1 MTVREKNLL
10 IIFIIL
16 CILSVFFLRMQ
27 TLLFGISEHKAS
39 IKEYTNKIENIE
51 KRFSESEGLK
61 NEKSEIQL
69 DSISSSEIADT
80 IIKQLKENQIIPLK
94 YQILNESK
102 GVFIEVSIKCSN
114 LQLVKFFK
122 KIHGTN
128 QPYTINNI
136 NLKTEAES
144 VSALI
149 KFSVNPSSIYV
160 LNDDTD
166 LPVEKLFRP
175 ALRKSNNTK
184 QETVNDVKKQ
194 DDIEDGNDRFSLIGR
209 IKESDG
215 QDYIYL
221 KSIDTNRVLKI
232 STKQIVSEESD
243 AYIFIIDGK
252 KILINKGE

>member
-1 MTVREKNLL
+1 M
-10 IIFIIL
+10 
-16 CILSVFFLRMQ
+16 
-27 TLLFGISEHKAS
+27 
-39 IKEYTNKIENIE
+39 
-51 KRFSESEGLK
+51 
-61 NEKSEIQL
+61 
-69 DSISSSEIADT
+69 
-80 IIKQLKENQIIPLK
+80 KENQIIPLK